1 MLPVLIYQC
10 HAPLAL
16 VWNVDSA
23 AYCQLDGIMRGR
35 HASNADALVPC
46 ISCVGMRHA
55 FSSFRRLDKSNAR
68 EACLQ
73 CWYTSTMHLLHWHE
87 ACIQQF
93 TIPLVELC
101 KGGMPLVLVHR
112 CHASLTLAWDKYLI
126 PLLSPWWV
134 SVGEPSS
141 LDLYAHMHL
150 QSRLFRFSIL
160 MYAFSRT
167 C

>member
-1 MLPVLIYQC
+1 
-10 HAPLAL
+10 
-16 VWNVDSA
+16 
-23 AYCQLDGIMRGR
+23 
-35 HASNADALVPC
+35 
-46 ISCVGMRHA
+46 
-55 FSSFRRLDKSNAR
+55 
-68 EACLQ
+68 
-73 CWYTSTMHLLHWHE
+73 MHLLHWHE

-134 SVGEPSS
+134 NVGEPSS
-141 LDLYAHMHL
+141 LDLYSHMHL

-160 MYAFSRT
+160 MYALCNTSNLPSIKWYIDYYIYKCLNMITLSLPCERFIILKNLASSFGLLNIHIPWWALGNKVNNHPCPLRIK
-167 C
+167 